1 MLRVIGANVKTARLA
16 AEMTQECLAELADV
30 HCQTVS
36 NIENGKFPCPV
47 TTFARISQAL
57 GVSANRL
64 LDGLPEPNPRRMED
78 IKKALARRR
87 KPKNT

>member
-1 MLRVIGANVKTARLA
+1 MLRVIGANVKRARHA
-16 AEMTQECLAELADV
+16 VKMTQECLAELADI
-30 HCQTVS
+30 HWQTVS

-64 LDGLPEPNPRRMED
+64 LEGLPEPDSERMEG

-87 KPKNT
+87 RPKAS